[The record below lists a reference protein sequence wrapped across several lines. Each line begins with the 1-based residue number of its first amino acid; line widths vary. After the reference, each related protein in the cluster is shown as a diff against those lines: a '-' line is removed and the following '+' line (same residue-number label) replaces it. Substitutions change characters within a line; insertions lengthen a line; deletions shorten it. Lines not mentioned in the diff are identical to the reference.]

1 MRKAFLVGKHEY
13 LKMVRK
19 RSFLLGTLGI
29 PLLIVVA
36 TAVAI
41 LVSVHGGSSAPI
53 GYVDHAG
60 ILNPAVQQSGGNDGA
75 GGNSVEIRA
84 YPDEAAARAA
94 LEAQGIQAYYVIPKD
109 YIATG
114 TIQLYYWADAPGTAV
129 QTKFDNFLRTNLAKD
144 LPDAVARRVSRG
156 FDLTIRSADGH
167 REVKQS
173 DFFVLFMPFVAGMFF
188 LFAVMTSAQYLMR
201 AVSDEK
207 ENRTMEILV
216 SSLTPTQLIGGKAV
230 GLICVA
236 LTQLLIWVAA
246 TVIGLGVAA
255 RFFPPLLTLKV
266 PWGLVLVSVIYF
278 LPSFMLIAGM
288 MVAIG
293 SVFTEYQEGQQVAG
307 VLNTLFVLPYFAI
320 VVFFFDPNGP
330 LPVLLTLFPPT
341 AYISITMR
349 WGMGV
354 VPPWQIVLSLLLLV
368 GAALFA
374 MRVAARVFR
383 AGMLSYGR
391 RLSLRAVVAAVRGR

>member
-1 MRKAFLVGKHEY
+1 MRKAFLVAKHEY

-29 PLLIVVA
+29 PLLIVVVM
-36 TAVAI
+36 AVI
-41 LVSVHGGSSAPI
+41 IVISVRGGSNAPV
-53 GYVDHAG
+53 GYVDHAS
-60 ILNPAVQQSGGNDGA
+60 ILDPTVQQPGRSDG
-75 GGNSVEIRA
+75 VEIRA
-84 YPDEAAARAA
+84 YSDEAAARAA
-94 LEAQGIQAYYVIPKD
+94 LEAHEIQAYYVIPQD
-109 YIATG
+109 YLSTG
-114 TIQLYYWADAPGTAV
+114 DVQLYYWSDAPGEAI
-129 QTKFDNFLRTNLAKD
+129 QSDFENFLRANLVRG

-156 FDLTIRSADGH
+156 FDLTMRSADGR
-167 REVKQS
+167 REIKES
-173 DFFVLFMPFVAGMFF
+173 DFFVVFLPFVGGMFF

-216 SSLTPTQLIGGKAV
+216 SSLTPVQLIGGKAV
-230 GLICVA
+230 GLVCVA
-236 LTQLLIWVAA
+236 LTQLLIWVAS
-246 TVIGLGVAA
+246 TVIGLVVAA
-255 RFFPPLLTLKV
+255 QFFPPLRVLEV
-266 PWGLVLVSVIYF
+266 PWDFALVSVVYF

-307 VLNTLFVLPYFAI
+307 ILNMLFVLPYFVI
-320 VVFFFDPNGP
+320 VLFFFNPNGL

-354 VPPWQIVLSLLLLV
+354 VPLWQIALSLLLLV
-368 GAALFA
+368 GSALFA
-374 MRVAARVFR
+374 VWVAARVFR
-383 AGMLSYGR
+383 VGMLSYGQ
-391 RLSLRAVVAAVRGR
+391 RLSLRAVVAAIRGR

>member
-1 MRKAFLVGKHEY
+1 MRKAFLVARYEY

-19 RSFLLGTLGI
+19 RSFLLGTLGV
-29 PLLIVVA
+29 PLLIVVVM
-36 TAVAI
+36 AVVI
-41 LVSVHGGSSAPI
+41 VVSVRGGSNAPV

-60 ILNPAVQQSGGNDGA
+60 ILDPAVQQPGA
-75 GGNSVEIRA
+75 GGGEEGGIEIRA

-94 LEAQGIQAYYVIPKD
+94 LEAQEIQAYYVIPED
-109 YIATG
+109 YLTTG
-114 TIQLYYWADAPGTAV
+114 KLQLYYWSDAPGVAV
-129 QTKFDNFLRTNLAKD
+129 QGDFENFLRANLVKD
-144 LPDAVARRVSRG
+144 LPETVARRVSRG
-156 FDLTIRSADGH
+156 FDLTMRSADGR
-167 REVKQS
+167 REIKES
-173 DFFVLFMPFVAGMFF
+173 DFFVVFLPYIGGMFF

-216 SSLTPTQLIGGKAV
+216 SSLTPVQLIGGKAV
-230 GLICVA
+230 GLVCVA
-236 LTQLLIWVAA
+236 LTQLLIWVASM
-246 TVIGLGVAA
+246 VIGLVVAA
-255 RFFPPLLTLKV
+255 RFFPPLRVLEV
-266 PWGLVLVSVIYF
+266 PWDFVLVSVVYF

-293 SVFTEYQEGQQVAG
+293 SVVTESQEGQQIAG
-307 VLNTLFVLPYFAI
+307 ILNMLFVLPYFVI
-320 VVFFFDPNGP
+320 ILFFVNPNGP

-354 VPPWQIVLSLLLLV
+354 VPLWQIALSLLLLV

-374 MRVAARVFR
+374 VWAAARVFR
-383 AGMLSYGR
+383 VGMLSYGQ